1 MKAKLG
7 HYVQWLREGFLQM
20 LRLHPVEA
28 GLIALGCIGCLVA
41 YETDSDDTLVRLALV
56 PLAFAVALAFNN
68 LAGPG
73 PWRKVYWVCWAPFVP
88 FAFWGGLEEWLAS
101 EPSFITFG
109 ILAPLALLLCRRAVC
124 NKRFVDDIMVWL
136 RSGILAAL
144 FANVAL
150 GLFSAI
156 LFSTTYIFGLEGSW
170 IEHVWIYA
178 LILFETFA
186 GPVLFLMMYD
196 RWAGAECRGT
206 RILDVLLNY
215 IVTPALLIYTAILC
229 LYMVKILRYVVFARG
244 RGGLSGVRVHTAGP
258 RGQSVAAVVA
268 ETHVRLVLRLLQP
281 GVVAYAAAVLDRR
294 PASYERIRAYRT
306 ARIPACLR
314 RADDALRAVVPL
326 APYRALPVR
335 RPGGVRLLCGS
346 GLPAC
351 ARTAAHSDRLAG
363 APCRP
368 CGKTA

>member
-68 LAGPG
+68 LAGTG

-88 FAFWGGLEEWLAS
+88 FAFWGGLEDWLAS

-109 ILAPLALLLCRRAVC
+109 ILAPLAL
-124 NKRFVDDIMVWL
+124 
-136 RSGILAAL
+136 
-144 FANVAL
+144 
-150 GLFSAI
+150 
-156 LFSTTYIFGLEGSW
+156 
-170 IEHVWIYA
+170 
-178 LILFETFA
+178 
-186 GPVLFLMMYD
+186 
-196 RWAGAECRGT
+196 
-206 RILDVLLNY
+206 
-215 IVTPALLIYTAILC
+215 
-229 LYMVKILRYVVFARG
+229 ARG
-244 RGGLSGVRVHTAGP
+244 WGGLSGIRVHTAGH
-258 RGQSVAAVVA
+258 RGQGVAAVVA
-268 ETHVRLVLRLLQP
+268 ETHVRLVLRPLQP
-281 GVVAYAAAVLDRR
+281 GVVAYAVAVLDRR

-335 RPGGVRLLCGS
+335 RPSGVRLLCGF

-351 ARTAAHSDRLAG
+351 ARTATHSDRLAG
-363 APCRP
+363 APCCP